1 MTYVT
6 LAVMTAEADGL
17 GGMFDGLT
25 LIRHPTWG
33 PTDHN
38 PLLPRHM
45 YGAKFYALEEEI
57 SINAESRLWIISSP
71 TRHDLRMSAMVGKRS
86 NGTDPQIF

>member
-6 LAVMTAEADGL
+6 LAVKTAETDGL
-17 GGMFDGLT
+17 GGMFAGLP
-25 LIRHPTWG
+25 LLRHPMWG
-33 PTDHN
+33 PTDHD

-71 TRHDLRMSAMVGKRS
+71 TRHYLRKYA
-86 NGTDPQIF
+86 